1 MWSQWTEKAK
11 KALEETTEAL
21 SAAERRASESVT
33 SALERTG
40 EAITQAATKSTTQ
53 AAAAKKQTADEAAF
67 EQAIDSA
74 EKEVVESNKNAANAS
89 SSSDGLPHIPSI
101 DTAKMMNIWSTVVES
116 TKQAAEATKAVTK
129 EAMDATK
136 EAVET
141 SRSNIERQFLKKG
154 FYKRDPRLP
163 LDAEA
168 LRDAEV
174 VYITDR

>member
-1 MWSQWTEKAK
+1 MWSSWTEKAI

-21 SAAERRASESVT
+21 SAVERRASESVT
-33 SALERTG
+33 NALERTG
-40 EAITQAATKSTTQ
+40 EAITQAATKSTTP
-53 AAAAKKQTADEAAF
+53 KQTADEAAF
-67 EQAIDSA
+67 EQAIDSV
-74 EKEVVESNKNAANAS
+74 EKEVADSNSAPFAENIH
-89 SSSDGLPHIPSI
+89 LPHIPSI
-101 DTAKMMNIWSTVVES
+101 DKAKMMNIWSTVVES
-116 TKQAAEATKAVTK
+116 TKQAAEATKIATK

-136 EAVET
+136 EVVET
-141 SRSNIERQFLKKG
+141 SRSNLERQFLKKG

>member
-40 EAITQAATKSTTQ
+40 EVITQAATKSTTPTTT
-53 AAAAKKQTADEAAF
+53 ARQTADEAAF

-74 EKEVVESNKNAANAS
+74 EKEVVESNTAAFAS
-89 SSSDGLPHIPSI
+89 NDGLPHIPSI
-101 DTAKMMNIWSTVVES
+101 DKAKMMNIWSTVVES